1 LFVPPGNPGRGI
13 LIKTITNLGGVVS
26 ILSGLNEE
34 NMKTQRSKFL
44 LSRTQ
49 TYLNCAYMSPLM
61 KQVEKAGIQGM
72 RNKRNPALI
81 SAADFFT
88 MTEVLRKEFA
98 TLVNAPDPR
107 RIVVIPSAS
116 YGLSVAARN
125 IPLKRG
131 DNMVVA
137 SEQFPSNVY
146 PWRRLSQ
153 ETQATLHVVKPPD
166 TLHDR
171 GKEWNERLLA
181 AITSATKVVS
191 LGHVHWADGT
201 RFNLEA
207 IGKRVREVGAKL
219 IIDGT
224 QSVGALPFDI
234 ARIQPDALVCA
245 GYKWLMGPYS
255 IGLAYFGECFDQG
268 IPLEEN
274 WINRMGSEDFAGLV
288 NYQDR
293 YQPGALRYEVG
304 EHSNF
309 ILVPMMLEALRQVN
323 AWGPENIQSYC
334 QSITTR
340 GIAQLRKHG
349 YWIEEDD
356 FRGQHLFG
364 IRFPQH
370 ADKAGIIARVKKKKI
385 SVSFRGEFM
394 RVSPHVYNDRRD
406 FDRLV
411 ETLISVKL

>member
-1 LFVPPGNPGRGI
+1 
-13 LIKTITNLGGVVS
+13 
-26 ILSGLNEE
+26 
-34 NMKTQRSKFL
+34 MKSQRSKFTL
-44 LSRTQ
+44 TRSQ

-61 KQVEKAGIQGM
+61 KRVEKAGIEGM
-72 RNKRNPALI
+72 RGKRNPASI
-81 SAADFFT
+81 AARDFFT

-98 TLVNAPDPR
+98 KLVNAQDPR

-116 YGLSVAARN
+116 YGLSAAARN

-131 DNMVVA
+131 DIMVVA
-137 SEQFPSNVY
+137 HEQFPSNVY
-146 PWRRLSQ
+146 PWQRLSQ

-166 TLHDR
+166 TLHNR
-171 GKEWNERLLA
+171 GKQWNERLLA
-181 AITSATKVVS
+181 AITPRTKVVS

-201 RFNLEA
+201 RFDLES
-207 IGKRVREVGAKL
+207 IGRRVREVGAKL

-255 IGLAYFGECFDQG
+255 IGLAYFGESFDQG

-274 WINRMGSEDFAGLV
+274 WINRLGSEDFTGLV
-288 NYQDR
+288 NYEDR

-323 AWGPENIQSYC
+323 AWGPKNIQAYC
-334 QSITTR
+334 QSITTK
-340 GIAQLRKHG
+340 GIARLRKHG
-349 YWIEEDD
+349 YWIENED

-364 IRFPQH
+364 VRFPPN
-370 ADKAGIIARVKKKKI
+370 ADKGSIIERVKKKRI

-394 RVSPHVYNDRRD
+394 RVSPHVYNDRND

-411 ETLISVKL
+411 ETLIAAKP

>member
-1 LFVPPGNPGRGI
+1 
-13 LIKTITNLGGVVS
+13 
-26 ILSGLNEE
+26 
-34 NMKTQRSKFL
+34 MKNQRSKFS
-44 LSRTQ
+44 LSRSQ

-61 KQVEKAGIQGM
+61 KRVEKAGIEGM
-72 RNKRNPALI
+72 KGKRNPASI
-81 SAADFFT
+81 SATDFFT
-88 MTEVLRKEFA
+88 KTEVLRKEFA
-98 TLVNAPDPR
+98 TLVNTPDPR

-131 DNMVVA
+131 DTIVVA
-137 SEQFPSNVY
+137 HEQFPSNVY

-153 ETQATLHVVKPPD
+153 ENQAILHVVKPPD
-166 TLHDR
+166 TFHHR

-181 AITSATKVVS
+181 AITPKTKIVS

-201 RFNLEA
+201 RFDLER
-207 IGKRVREVGAKL
+207 IGKRVRDVGAKL

-268 IPLEEN
+268 TPLEEN
-274 WINRMGSEDFAGLV
+274 WINRMGSEDFTGLV
-288 NYQDR
+288 NYQDC

-323 AWGPENIQSYC
+323 NWGPENIQSYC
-334 QSITTR
+334 QSITAR
-340 GIAQLRKHG
+340 GIARLRKYG
-349 YWIEEDD
+349 YWIENDD

-364 IRFPQH
+364 IRFPEN
-370 ADKAGIIARVKKKKI
+370 ANKENIIAWVKKNKI

-411 ETLISVKL
+411 ETLISAKP